1 MNKWNGKA
9 VKHMNWSDYAVIGII
24 GVFALAGLFKGLI
37 MSVYR
42 LISYV
47 LCIFLSIKLSP
58 VLARLVQNTPIY
70 ESIKRAIVNNLEVWS
85 RNAASAPQAAEA
97 GAKGAEQVVGAI
109 PLPDILRSSV
119 LSKLPAPSEMLDIGS
134 ILDAVGQELAARV
147 ISVMSLVV
155 VFFILQI
162 VFAFAGRLLNGVAR
176 LPLLRQV
183 NMLGGLILGA
193 LQGILAVYILF
204 AVLMLF
210 HSNPGFAPVFN
221 GIESSMIASMF
232 YRDNIIINFLFP
244 PVTG

>member
-1 MNKWNGKA
+1 
-9 VKHMNWSDYAVIGII
+9 
-24 GVFALAGLFKGLI
+24 
-37 MSVYR
+37 
-42 LISYV
+42 V

-85 RNAASAPQAAEA
+85 RNTASAPQAAEA
-97 GAKGAEQVVGAI
+97 GVKGAERVVGAI

-134 ILDAVGQELAARV
+134 ILDAVGQELAARI